1 MKKIIHFDADCFFA
15 ALEMRER
22 PELREKPIAVGGD
35 PGRRGVVSTCNY
47 EARRYGVR
55 SAMASAHAMRLCPS
69 LEILPPNFDLY
80 KTVSKQMRDIF
91 LEYSDLCEPVSI
103 DEAFVD
109 VSESKECRGSATL
122 IAREIQMRI
131 AKELGISVSA
141 GVSSL
146 KFVAK
151 IASDWRKPA
160 GLFTVGP
167 DQVYDFV
174 AKLSVRV
181 LPGVGP
187 AFERSLLRLGIKTCT
202 DVRNIGL
209 ETLAEQFGKS
219 GLRLYQMAFAE
230 YDSDVQPT
238 HERKSLSIERTFAED
253 FAGPERFSESLPALL
268 EGLQSRYK
276 NIARPAPIS
285 KRSVKLKFEDFS
297 QTTVETSL
305 SGLADVF
312 QFEEFQR
319 LACVAWHRKKMPVR
333 LIGLGLG
340 FKSEGEALQLPLFR
354 D

>member
-15 ALEMRER
+15 ALEMREK
-22 PELREKPIAVGGD
+22 PDLREKPIAVGGD
-35 PGRRGVVSTCNY
+35 PGRRGVISTCNY

-55 SAMASAHAMRLCPS
+55 SAMASAQAMRLCPS
-69 LEILPPNFDLY
+69 LEILPPNFALY
-80 KTVSKQMRDIF
+80 KTVSRQMRDIF
-91 LEYSDLCEPVSI
+91 HEYSDLCEPLSI

-109 VSESKECRGSATL
+109 VSLSQECKGSATL
-122 IAREIQMRI
+122 IAHEIQQRI
-131 AKELGISVSA
+131 FKDLGISVSA

-146 KFVAK
+146 KYVAK

-160 GLFTVGP
+160 GLFTVAP
-167 DQVYDFV
+167 NQVYDFV
-174 AKLSVRV
+174 AKLPVQV

-187 AFERSLLRLGIKTCT
+187 VFARSLLRLGIQSCA
-202 DVRNIGL
+202 DVRSVGL
-209 ETLAEQFGKS
+209 ETLVEHFGKS
-219 GLRLYQMAFAE
+219 GLSLYQMAIGE
-230 YDSDVQPT
+230 YDRDVQPV

-253 FAGPERFSESLPALL
+253 FAGPESFTESLPALL
-268 EGLQSRYK
+268 EGLQSRYR
-276 NIARPAPIS
+276 NISQPAPIS

-340 FKSEGEALQLPLFR
+340 FKPEGEARQLPLF
-354 D
+354 